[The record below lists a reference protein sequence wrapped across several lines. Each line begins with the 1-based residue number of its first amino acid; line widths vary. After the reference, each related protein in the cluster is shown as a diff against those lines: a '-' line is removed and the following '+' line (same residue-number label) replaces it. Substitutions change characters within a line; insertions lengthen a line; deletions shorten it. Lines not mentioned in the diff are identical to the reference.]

1 MSKEIYLHGESD
13 CFICLSPTCR
23 DPFLFSEPY
32 ILDLKIQPTYTADLK
47 DAVGLTQPIL

>member
-1 MSKEIYLHGESD
+1 MGNLIALYVCHQPVETPRAS
-13 CFICLSPTCR
+13 
-23 DPFLFSEPY
+23 FLFSEPY